1 MRQHLFSPLFLLFPL
16 TRHKVLFLRG
26 YTLKRTVI
34 KAGAEPQNKDVEAQ
48 AAVSPAAD
56 AAADAARDDE
66 ATIEASAPSA
76 ENEKAENA
84 STA

>member
-1 MRQHLFSPLFLLFPL
+1 MSQHLFSPLFLLPL
-16 TRHKVLFLRG
+16 TLHKVLFLRG

-56 AAADAARDDE
+56 AAADGARDDE
-66 ATIEASAPSA
+66 ATIETSAPSA